1 MGAAMNGLDALVFT
15 GGVGEN
21 SAPIRQRAAE
31 GLDFIGVGLD
41 PELNFK
47 AGGDRE
53 VSRESSVVRTF
64 VVSAREDLEIAR
76 QVRQAMAGHE

>member
-1 MGAAMNGLDALVFT
+1 MFT

-41 PELNFK
+41 PELNSE
-47 AGGDRE
+47 GIGDRE
-53 VSRESSVVRTF
+53 ISREGSVVRTF
-64 VVSAREDLEIAR
+64 VVLALEDLEIAK
-76 QVRQAMAGHE
+76 QVRQLMAVHDSGSRVP